1 MGSTGEATDNLELKM
16 PKKAG
21 FVVQL
26 HQSLEVF
33 SEIIF
38 QGFSFREMAVTCQT
52 IPESGKVIRRAP
64 FSRKFTYV
72 SQLLRTFTLSICLLF
87 KFELSTEFSI
97 MYFRVQDS

>member
-16 PKKAG
+16 PKIAG
-21 FVVQL
+21 FVVQLL

-52 IPESGKVIRRAP
+52 I
-64 FSRKFTYV
+64 T
-72 SQLLRTFTLSICLLF
+72 
-87 KFELSTEFSI
+87 
-97 MYFRVQDS
+97 